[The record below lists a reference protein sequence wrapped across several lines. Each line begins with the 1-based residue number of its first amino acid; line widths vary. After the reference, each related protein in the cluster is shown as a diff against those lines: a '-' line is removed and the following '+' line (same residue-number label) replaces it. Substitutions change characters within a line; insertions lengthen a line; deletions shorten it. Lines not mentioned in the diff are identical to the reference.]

1 MLEFINHLIIITMKK
16 IALVFSLFAFTVFA
30 VNAQCTKTVQ
40 ACASKSN
47 STASVE
53 EKAAELAASVDANIK
68 REVCEKSGTV
78 TYYQKSISPD
88 TGAETWERVEF
99 DASTKKF
106 TKVASASME
115 KDPETGEVKTKK
127 ACCAGKAGGKACAGQ
142 SEGSACSKGDKKAC
156 CAGKKESS
164 TK

>member
-1 MLEFINHLIIITMKK
+1 MKK
-16 IALVFSLFAFTVFA
+16 IALVFSLFAITAFA

-53 EKAAELAASVDANIK
+53 EKAAELAASVDASIK

-78 TYYQKSISPD
+78 TYYQKSVAPD

-127 ACCAGKAGGKACAGQ
+127 ACCAGKAEGKACAGKAEGKACAGQ
-142 SEGSACSKGDKKAC
+142 SEGKACSKDEQKAC
-156 CAGKKESS
+156 CASKKQSS